1 MTIDEKLAALTK
13 TVLFG
18 GVDAMA
24 LDELARGARARRL
37 GRGDILFTAEDVG
50 AEMFVVVSGTLRAY
64 RQTAEGREQT
74 MHVES
79 TGATL
84 AEVPAFDGGRYPST
98 VVAEED
104 SVVLCIARPAL
115 RSFLL
120 RNPETALVALEL
132 LARRLRNVAGLAE
145 RLALKDVAQRLA
157 AMLADE
163 AVRQAGELK
172 DGVSFSLPL
181 PHQSIAAR
189 LGSVREVITRQLH
202 RLVDDEVIVIRGHRM
217 VVLDAAA
224 LAARA
229 GTPVRVAA
237 SGKTT

>member
-1 MTIDEKLAALTK
+1 MTTDEKLVALAK

-18 GVDAMA
+18 GAVPYA
-24 LDELARGARARRL
+24 LDELARSARVRKL
-37 GRGDILFTAEDVG
+37 ERGEILFSTGDEG
-50 AEMFVVVSGTLRAY
+50 AGMFVVVEGRLRAY

-74 MHVES
+74 MHVEG

-84 AEVPAFDGGRYPST
+84 AEVPAFDGGPYPST
-98 VVAEED
+98 VSAEED
-104 SVVLCIARPAL
+104 SVVLLIARPAL

-120 RNPETALVALEL
+120 RNPETALVALDL

-145 RLALKDVAQRLA
+145 RLALKDVAERLA
-157 AMLADE
+157 AMLVDE
-163 AVRQAGELK
+163 AMRQAGELK

-202 RLVDDEVIVIRGHRM
+202 RLVADGVIDIRGHRM
-217 VVLDAAA
+217 VVLNASA
-224 LAARA
+224 LAERA
-229 GTPVRVAA
+229 GTTG
-237 SGKTT
+237 SGKAQ